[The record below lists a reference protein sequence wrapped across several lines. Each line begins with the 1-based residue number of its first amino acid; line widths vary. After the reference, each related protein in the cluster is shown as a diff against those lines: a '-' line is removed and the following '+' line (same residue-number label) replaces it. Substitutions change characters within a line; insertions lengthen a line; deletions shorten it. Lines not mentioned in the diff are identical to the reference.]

1 MPTPRIHVPGP
12 LEAGSE
18 IDLPEGAVRHLGRVL
33 RLRPGATVT
42 LFDGR
47 GGEYTATLTAL
58 DKRSGAARV
67 EAFDPV
73 ERESP
78 LALELVQGV
87 AKGERMD
94 FAIQKAVELGVTR
107 IVPVLTERGVVR
119 LDAER
124 AASRQR
130 HWEGVIA
137 SACEQSGRN
146 RLPALAP
153 VQPLREWLAEPRA
166 GAVLDPE
173 GGVGVGERPT
183 PADPFSLL
191 VGPEGGLT
199 GDEITAAA
207 DAGLTRLRLGPRV
220 LRTETAPLAAL
231 AALQTVRG
239 DLG

>member
-33 RLRPGATVT
+33 RLRAGATVT

-107 IVPVLTERGVVR
+107 IVPVLTERGTFVVNG
-119 LDAER
+119 AER
-124 AASRQR
+124 F
-130 HWEGVIA
+130 I
-137 SACEQSGRN
+137 
-146 RLPALAP
+146 
-153 VQPLREWLAEPRA
+153 
-166 GAVLDPE
+166 
-173 GGVGVGERPT
+173 
-183 PADPFSLL
+183 
-191 VGPEGGLT
+191 
-199 GDEITAAA
+199 
-207 DAGLTRLRLGPRV
+207 
-220 LRTETAPLAAL
+220 
-231 AALQTVRG
+231 
-239 DLG
+239 